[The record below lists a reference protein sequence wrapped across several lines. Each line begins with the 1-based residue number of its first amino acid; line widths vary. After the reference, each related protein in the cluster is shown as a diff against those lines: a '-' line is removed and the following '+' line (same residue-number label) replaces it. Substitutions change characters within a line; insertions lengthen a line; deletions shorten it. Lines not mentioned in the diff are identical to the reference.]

1 MAHKKPS
8 DPRGGHVRLYWNL
21 IDSLAWRALS
31 YSSQSVYIAMRRRLQ
46 STNNGNIS
54 AALGDMKHFGITT
67 SATLAKALRELQTV
81 GLIAVTRQGGIAYGR
96 QVCSLY
102 RFTDEAVFEHAKL
115 GVKACQATDDWKRFE
130 KLSEVKAAIK
140 QAHADAKRQ
149 PGKNASGVQ
158 KLKRTDSESEALS
171 RFNDSDSEAVAVS
184 LVQKLKQASK
194 VKKPTNPH
202 AV

>member
-1 MAHKKPS
+1 MAQKKPP

-130 KLSEVKAAIK
+130 KLSEVKTAIK

-149 PGKNASGVQ
+149 PGKNKSGLQ
-158 KLKRTDSESEALS
+158 KLKRTDSDSEALS
-171 RFNDSDSEAVAVS
+171 QFNDSDSEAVAVS

>member
-1 MAHKKPS
+1 MAKKPS
-8 DPRGGHVRLYWNL
+8 DPRGGHVRLYWSL

-54 AALGDMKHFGITT
+54 AALGDMKHYGIT
-67 SATLAKALRELQTV
+67 APVTLAKALRELQTV

-102 RFTDEAVFEHAKL
+102 RFTDEAVFEHPKI
-115 GVKACQATDDWKRFE
+115 GVKACQATDDWKRYE
-130 KLSEVKAAIK
+130 KLAEVKSAIK

-149 PGKNASGVQ
+149 PGKNASRIQ
-158 KLKRTDSESEALS
+158 KMKRTDTDSVALS
-171 RFNDSDSEAVAVS
+171 RFNDTDSVAVAVS
-184 LVQKLKQASK
+184 LVQKLKQASRT
-194 VKKPTNPH
+194 KKPANPH

>member
-1 MAHKKPS
+1 
-8 DPRGGHVRLYWNL
+8 VRLYWSL
-21 IDSLAWRALS
+21 IDSIAWRAIG
-31 YSSQSVYIAMRRRLQ
+31 YTSQSVYIVMRRRLQ

-54 AALGDMKHFGITT
+54 AALGDMKHYGIST

-102 RFTDEAVFEHAKL
+102 RFTDEPVFEHPKV
-115 GVKACQATDDWKRFE
+115 GVKAQQATNDWQRFA
-130 KLSEVKAAIK
+130 KLAEAAGAIK
-140 QAHADAKRQ
+140 QAHANAKR
-149 PGKNASGVQ
+149 PKNKTGVQ
-158 KLKRTDSESEALS
+158 ILKRTDSDSEALG

-184 LVQKLKQASK
+184 LVQKVKQASRS
-194 VKKPTNPH
+194 KKPENPH

>member
-31 YSSQSVYIAMRRRLQ
+31 YSSQSAYIAMRRRLQ

-54 AALGDMKHFGITT
+54 AALGDMKHYGIST

-102 RFTDEAVFEHAKL
+102 RFTDEAVYEHPKV
-115 GVKACQATDDWKRFE
+115 GVKAQQATNDWQRFT
-130 KLSEVKAAIK
+130 KLAEAEAEIK
-140 QAHADAKRQ
+140 QAHANVKRPQ
-149 PGKNASGVQ
+149 NKSGVQ
-158 KLKRTDSESEALS
+158 ILKRTDSDSEALG

-184 LVQKLKQASK
+184 LVQKLKQASR
-194 VKKPTNPH
+194 KKKTATPH
-202 AV
+202 VV

>member
-1 MAHKKPS
+1 MAQKKPP
-8 DPRGGHVRLYWNL
+8 DPRGGHVRLYWSL

-54 AALGDMKHFGITT
+54 AALGDMKHYGITT

-102 RFTDEAVFEHAKL
+102 RFTDEAVYEQPKV

-130 KLSEVKAAIK
+130 KLAEVKGAIK
-140 QAHADAKRQ
+140 KAHADAKRQ
-149 PGKNASGVQ
+149 PDKNKSGLQ
-158 KLKRTDSESEALS
+158 KLKRTDSDSEALS

-184 LVQKLKQASK
+184 LVQKLKQASRA
-194 VKKPTNPH
+194 KKAANPH
-202 AV
+202 AA

>member
-1 MAHKKPS
+1 MAKKPS
-8 DPRGGHVRLYWNL
+8 DPRGGHVRLYWSL
-21 IDSLAWRALS
+21 LDSLAWRALS

-54 AALGDMKHFGITT
+54 AALGDMKHYGIST

-102 RFTDEAVFEHAKL
+102 RFTDEAVYEHPKV
-115 GVKACQATDDWKRFE
+115 GVKAQQATNDWQRFT
-130 KLSEVKAAIK
+130 KLAEAEAEIK
-140 QAHADAKRQ
+140 QAHANVKRPQ
-149 PGKNASGVQ
+149 NKSGVQ
-158 KLKRTDSESEALS
+158 ILKRTDSDSEALG

-184 LVQKLKQASK
+184 LVQKVKQAT
-194 VKKPTNPH
+194 KKKTPANPY
-202 AV
+202 AA

>member
-1 MAHKKPS
+1 M
-8 DPRGGHVRLYWNL
+8 RLYWSL

-54 AALGDMKHFGITT
+54 AALGDMKHYGIT
-67 SATLAKALRELQTV
+67 APVTLAKALRELQTV

-102 RFTDEAVFEHAKL
+102 RFTDEAVFEHPKI
-115 GVKACQATDDWKRFE
+115 GVKACQATDDWKRYE
-130 KLSEVKAAIK
+130 KLAEVKSAIK

-149 PGKNASGVQ
+149 PGKNASRIQ
-158 KLKRTDSESEALS
+158 KMKRTDTDSVALS
-171 RFNDSDSEAVAVS
+171 RFNDTDSVAVAVS
-184 LVQKLKQASK
+184 LVQKLKQASRT
-194 VKKPTNPH
+194 KKPANPH

>member
-1 MAHKKPS
+1 MAKKPS
-8 DPRGGHVRLYWNL
+8 DPRGGHVRLYWSL
-21 IDSLAWRALS
+21 IDSIAWRAVA
-31 YSSQSVYIAMRRRLQ
+31 YTSQCVYIVMRRRLQ

-54 AALGDMKHFGITT
+54 AALGDMKHYGIST

-102 RFTDEAVFEHAKL
+102 RFTDEAVYEHPKV
-115 GVKACQATDDWKRFE
+115 GVKAQQATNDWQRFT
-130 KLSEVKAAIK
+130 KLAEAEAEIK
-140 QAHADAKRQ
+140 QAHANVKRPQ
-149 PGKNASGVQ
+149 NKSGVQ
-158 KLKRTDSESEALS
+158 ILKRTDSDSEALS
-171 RFNDSDSEAVAVS
+171 QFNDSDSEAVAVS

-194 VKKPTNPH
+194 VKKPANPH

>member
-31 YSSQSVYIAMRRRLQ
+31 YSSQSVYVAMRRRLQ

-54 AALGDMKHFGITT
+54 AALGDMKHYGIST

-102 RFTDEAVFEHAKL
+102 RFTDEAVYEHPKV
-115 GVKACQATDDWKRFE
+115 GVKAQQDTNDWQRFT
-130 KLSEVKAAIK
+130 KLAEAEAEIK
-140 QAHADAKRQ
+140 QAHANVKRPQ
-149 PGKNASGVQ
+149 NKSGVQ
-158 KLKRTDSESEALS
+158 ILKRTDSDSEALG

-184 LVQKLKQASK
+184 LVQKLKQGSK
-194 VKKPTNPH
+194 TKNPANPH
-202 AV
+202 AA

>member
-1 MAHKKPS
+1 M
-8 DPRGGHVRLYWNL
+8 RLYWSL
-21 IDSLAWRALS
+21 LDSLAWRALS
-31 YSSQSVYIAMRRRLQ
+31 YSSQSVYVAMRRRLQ

-54 AALGDMKHFGITT
+54 AALGDMKHYGITT

-96 QVCSLY
+96 QICSLY
-102 RFTDEAVFEHAKL
+102 RFTDEAVYEQPKV
-115 GVKACQATDDWKRFE
+115 GVKACQATDDWKRFD
-130 KLSEVKAAIK
+130 KLAEVKTAIK

-149 PGKNASGVQ
+149 PGKNKSGLQ

-171 RFNDSDSEAVAVS
+171 QFNDSDSEAVAVS

-194 VKKPTNPH
+194 VKKPANPH

>member
-8 DPRGGHVRLYWNL
+8 DPRGGHVRLYWTL

-54 AALGDMKHFGITT
+54 AALGDMKHYGITT

-102 RFTDEAVFEHAKL
+102 RFTDEAVYELPKV

-130 KLSEVKAAIK
+130 KLAEVKGAIK
-140 QAHADAKRQ
+140 KAHADAKRQ
-149 PGKNASGVQ
+149 PDKNKSGLQ
-158 KLKRTDSESEALS
+158 KLKRTDSKSEALS
-171 RFNDSDSEAVAVS
+171 RFNDSDSEAVSV
-184 LVQKLKQASK
+184 LLLQKLKKESK
-194 VKKPTNPH
+194 TKKPANPH
-202 AV
+202 AA

>member
-1 MAHKKPS
+1 M
-8 DPRGGHVRLYWNL
+8 RLYWSL
-21 IDSLAWRALS
+21 LDSLAWRALS

-115 GVKACQATDDWKRFE
+115 GVKACQVTDDWMRFE
-130 KLSEVKAAIK
+130 KLSEVKTAIK

-149 PGKNASGVQ
+149 PGKNKSGLQ
-158 KLKRTDSESEALS
+158 KLKRTDSDSEALS

-194 VKKPTNPH
+194 VKKPANPH

>member
-1 MAHKKPS
+1 MAKKPS
-8 DPRGGHVRLYWNL
+8 DPRGGHVRLYWTL

-102 RFTDEAVFEHAKL
+102 RFTDEAVYEQPKV

-130 KLSEVKAAIK
+130 KLAEVKGAIK
-140 QAHADAKRQ
+140 KAHADAKRQ
-149 PGKNASGVQ
+149 PDKNKSGLQ
-158 KLKRTDSESEALS
+158 KLKRTDSDSEALS

-184 LVQKLKQASK
+184 LVQKLKQASRA
-194 VKKPTNPH
+194 KKAANPH
-202 AV
+202 AA